1 MSDGRTGTGGQTEIV
16 VVGAGLA
23 GLALA
28 RSLDQ
33 KGVGVQVLDK
43 SRGVSGRAAT
53 RRTPVPAAEAPA
65 RLDHGARF
73 FTARHPRTVEL
84 AEGGVRDGWNRV
96 WARGFASWQD
106 GALREAG
113 GDGHPRYVP
122 PQGMST
128 LGRELA
134 RGLDVR
140 TGHEVTSVERRPGG
154 WRLHTRDGVV
164 GEAARLVLNLPAPQA
179 RRLLEAAVL
188 ENRGLSRPDRAALEE
203 AAELLGRVRYAP
215 CWAVGVVLERDLQ
228 ARWPALS
235 VEGHAALDWIAREHT
250 KRAAGH
256 PPALMLQASAGW
268 SREHLERRPEE
279 VLPELL
285 RAAGE
290 VLGEELRPVE
300 TFAHRWRFSVPERRA
315 PGPYF
320 WNPDLGLG
328 LCGDGFTPDDHGPRV
343 EAALLSGW
351 ALATRL
357 AEHD

>member
-1 MSDGRTGTGGQTEIV
+1 MSNGRVGDGARTEV
-16 VVGAGLA
+16 LVVGAGLG

-28 RSLDQ
+28 RSLNQ
-33 KGVGVQVLDK
+33 KGVGVRVLDK

-53 RRTPVPAAEAPA
+53 RRTPAPAEMPA

-84 AEGGVRDGWNRV
+84 AEGGVRAGWNRV
-96 WARGFASWQD
+96 WAQGFPTWQNGEVRGPSA
-106 GALREAG
+106 A
-113 GDGHPRYVP
+113 GHPRYVP

-134 RGLDVR
+134 RGLDVA
-140 TGHEVTSVERRPGG
+140 TEHEITSVERRPGG
-154 WRLHTRDGVV
+154 WRLHARDGVV

-179 RRLLEAAVL
+179 RALLEGAVL
-188 ENRGLSRPDRAALEE
+188 EDRGLSRPDRAALEE
-203 AAELLGRVRYAP
+203 AAALLGRVRYAP

-228 ARWPALS
+228 ATWPALS

-250 KRAAGH
+250 KRSAGH
-256 PPALMLQASAGW
+256 PPALMLHASAPW
-268 SREHLERRPEE
+268 SRDHLERRAEE

-285 RAAGE
+285 GAARE
-290 VLGEELRPVE
+290 VLGEDPAVAQA
-300 TFAHRWRFSVPERRA
+300 FAHRWRYSVPERRA

-320 WNPDLGLG
+320 WNAELGLG
-328 LCGDGFTPDDHGPRV
+328 LCGDSFTPDDHGPRV